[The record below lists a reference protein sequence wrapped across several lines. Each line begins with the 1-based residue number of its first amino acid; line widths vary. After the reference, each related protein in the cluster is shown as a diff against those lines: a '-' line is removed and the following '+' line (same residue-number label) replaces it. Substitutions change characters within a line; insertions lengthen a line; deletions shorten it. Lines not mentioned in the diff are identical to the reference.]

1 VYYAVANAS
10 ARTLPHA
17 SSLARAVA
25 ALGLLGCLV
34 LTASLPIASLLAGAG
49 VLAIGVAIHLLR
61 RARYSGA
68 PLETR

>member
-1 VYYAVANAS
+1 MTRWVCASIAKAVA
-10 ARTLPHA
+10 
-17 SSLARAVA
+17 V
-25 ALGLLGCLV
+25 LGFVGCLV

-49 VLAIGVAIHLLR
+49 VLAIGIVVHPLR